1 MTGHETSCSMI
12 SPPSGRQT
20 AAIKLLRYNFE
31 SARRRRTRRKACAK
45 LIGRRTIRS
54 LQPLHQK
61 SECPWNLKKS
71 RVVRPGRA
79 AMAER
84 NAIAR
89 TVTMADVALE
99 ANVAAMTVSNCYRAP
114 ARVHPE
120 TFARV
125 AAAATKLGY
134 LRNLVAGGLAS
145 GRSQVI
151 GVAVPSLQNS
161 NFVGTIQGL
170 EDRLSRLG
178 YQLMLTIA
186 STAARE
192 HAAVRAFVERRVDG
206 IVLTGTQHDEAMVSL
221 LKNAGV
227 PVVETWSL
235 KGPFLDMGVGF
246 SLYDAAHQM
255 AQHIVSRGYRKVGF
269 AGLEPRETLRFLER
283 QTGFQDALRQ
293 AGLRHDLLAFG
304 TESMGFSAGKVA
316 MEKLLEIEPGL
327 DAIFC
332 VTDVV
337 AAGVLF
343 ECVRRGWSVP
353 GRLGIA
359 GYGDYEIASETS
371 PKISTV
377 RSPAYEMGVAAADL
391 VVDRLTTSVS
401 TSKVLDVGYELMLR
415 ESL

>member
-1 MTGHETSCSMI
+1 M
-12 SPPSGRQT
+12 
-20 AAIKLLRYNFE
+20 A
-31 SARRRRTRRKACAK
+31 ARR
-45 LIGRRTIRS
+45 
-54 LQPLHQK
+54 
-61 SECPWNLKKS
+61 
-71 RVVRPGRA
+71 
-79 AMAER
+79 AE
-84 NAIAR
+84 AGAGAGAGLFGFGSGE
-89 TVTMADVALE
+89 ADDV
-99 ANVAAMTVSNCYRAP
+99 
-114 ARVHPE
+114 
-120 TFARV
+120 RV
-125 AAAATKLGY
+125 ARDFAFHEA
-134 LRNLVAGGLAS
+134 
-145 GRSQVI
+145 
-151 GVAVPSLQNS
+151 
-161 NFVGTIQGL
+161 
-170 EDRLSRLG
+170 
-178 YQLMLTIA
+178 
-186 STAARE
+186 TAARE
-192 HAAVRAFVERRVDG
+192 HAAVRASVERRVDG

-255 AQHIVSRGYRKVGF
+255 AQHILSRGYRKVGF
-269 AGLEPRETLRFLER
+269 AGLEPRDTLRFLER

-353 GRLGIA
+353 GKLGIA

-415 ESL
+415 ESR